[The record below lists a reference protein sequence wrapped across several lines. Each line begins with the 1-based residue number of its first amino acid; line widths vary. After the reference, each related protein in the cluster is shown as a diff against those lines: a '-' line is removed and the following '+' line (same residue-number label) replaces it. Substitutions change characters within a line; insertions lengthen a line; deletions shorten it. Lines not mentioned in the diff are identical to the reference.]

1 LYGSEYILG
10 SKIPYE
16 TKAVGDIVFYDGS
29 ATPYT
34 SGLTL
39 TDAQKNAAI
48 AVIFYVGT
56 ELNNAN
62 DTTTVRTLGVGLQQ
76 SENELAWTAG
86 NAANINISTVNPSDK
101 NGSDNLEQ
109 IGQFLDQNGS
119 TDDTGDASKYPAF
132 YYAKNYKNVTGS
144 HVAGTAYETGWY
156 LPSLSELTQVY
167 NAKTTVNAAIALCGG
182 KQFGSVEDP
191 WYRTSTQ
198 NSAATT
204 NCFQINFSD
213 GTTINYRKIY
223 THDNYPSLY
232 FGYASAIREF

>member
-1 LYGSEYILG
+1 M
-10 SKIPYE
+10 
-16 TKAVGDIVFYDGS
+16 GDIVFYDGS

-34 SGLTL
+34 NGLTL

-144 HVAGTAYETGWY
+144 HVAGTMYESGWY
-156 LPSLSELTQVY
+156 LPSSAELTKVY
-167 NAKTTVNAAIALCGG
+167 LAKETVNAAIDLCGG
-182 KQFGSVEDP
+182 KQFGSDSADP

-198 NSAATT
+198 HNTAET
-204 NCFQINFSD
+204 NCYQINFSN
-213 GTTINYRKIY
+213 GNTTNYNKKY
-223 THDNYPSLY
+223 TYTKPGDYY
-232 FGYASAIREF
+232 YGYASAIREF